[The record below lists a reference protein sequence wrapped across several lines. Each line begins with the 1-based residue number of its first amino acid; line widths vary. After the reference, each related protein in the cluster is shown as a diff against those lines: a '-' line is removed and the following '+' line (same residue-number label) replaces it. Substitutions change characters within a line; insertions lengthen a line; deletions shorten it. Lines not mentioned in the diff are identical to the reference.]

1 MTWEVAVLLLLISG
15 ALVAFALELFP
26 IEVTA
31 LTVLALL
38 VVTGILDPEEA
49 VSGFSNKAV
58 ITIGALF
65 VLSRAL
71 LETGVLESGAY
82 WLSQQVGE
90 RRWLGIAIFLAITA
104 LLSGFLNNTAIVAIF
119 IPLALSLCRRF
130 NMSPSKVLLPLAYV
144 ATLGG
149 MLTVI
154 GTSTNLLV
162 SSLLERSGLEPI
174 GMFELTPVAA
184 ILLVVGLVYT
194 VLGAERLL
202 PDRTGESLGDRYNLQ
217 AFLTEVQVSPSS
229 RIVGRV
235 VRDLKL
241 PERYQINIVA
251 ILRGDRS
258 ITHDLANRIMRV
270 GDILILETGWDNL
283 KRFLHEQRVELLPD
297 IRLDEQELARQGQVI
312 VEAMIPYTSRLI
324 GKTLKESQ
332 FAHRYGALVLALR
345 RHGET
350 LYTRLADIPL
360 RASDCLL
367 LMTSTQRLQE
377 LRINEDLQNISQLD
391 LGITRRRF
399 WWLPLVVLPAVV
411 CLAALGVA
419 DVLSAALVGAI
430 LILVTGVLEP
440 ATVYRAIE
448 WPVVFLI
455 AAFVP
460 VGDAMVTTGA
470 ADWLASTLV
479 SAVHLL
485 PAHWYSWA
493 GLSILFLAT
502 ALMTQVLSNSGTAI
516 LMVPVALSF
525 SHTLG
530 VDARP
535 FMIAV
540 CLAASADFM
549 TPVGYQTNMMVLG
562 PGAYRFVDYLRFGAP
577 MTLVVWILCSVLIPV
592 FWSF

>member
-1 MTWEVAVLLLLISG
+1 MTWETAILLLIVGG
-15 ALVAFALELFP
+15 ALVAFALELFA

-38 VVTGILDPEEA
+38 VVLGIVSPEEA

-58 ITIGALF
+58 VTIGALF

-71 LETGVLESGAY
+71 LETGALESGAY

-90 RRWLGIAIFLAITA
+90 RRWLGITIFLAITA
-104 LLSGFLNNTAIVAIF
+104 VLSGFLNNTAIVAIF

-130 NMSPSKVLLPLAYV
+130 NISPSKVLLPLSYMAIV
-144 ATLGG
+144 GG
-149 MLTVI
+149 TLTVI

-162 SSLLERSGLEPI
+162 SSLLEASGLEPI
-174 GMFELTPVAA
+174 RMFELTPVAA
-184 ILLVVGLVYT
+184 VLVVIGLVYT
-194 VLGAERLL
+194 VLGAQRLL
-202 PDRTGESLGDRYNLQ
+202 PERAGESLGARYNLQ
-217 AFLTEVQVSPSS
+217 AFLTEVQVSPNS
-229 RIVGRV
+229 RILGRV

-241 PERYQINIVA
+241 PERYEISIVA
-251 ILRGDRS
+251 ILRGNRT

-270 GDILILETGWDNL
+270 GDILILEARWDNL
-283 KRFLHEQRVELLPD
+283 KRFLNEQRVELLPD
-297 IRLDEQELARQGQVI
+297 IRLDEKELARQGQVV

-367 LMTSTQRLQE
+367 LLTNTQRLRE
-377 LRINEDLQNISQLD
+377 LRINEDLQNISRLD
-391 LGITRRRF
+391 LGISRRRF

-411 CLAALGVA
+411 CLAAFGVA

-440 ATVYRAIE
+440 ATVYRSIE
-448 WPVVFLI
+448 WPVLFLI

-460 VGDAMVTTGA
+460 VGEAMVRTGA
-470 ADWLASTLV
+470 ADWLAGTLLE
-479 SAVHLL
+479 AVHML
-485 PAHWYSWA
+485 PSPWYAW
-493 GLSILFLAT
+493 GGLFLLYLVT
-502 ALMTQVLSNSGTAI
+502 SLLTEVSSNQASAI

-525 SHTLG
+525 SHGLD
-530 VDARP
+530 VDPRP
-535 FMIAV
+535 FLIAV
-540 CLAASADFM
+540 CLAASASFM
-549 TPVGYQTNMMVLG
+549 TPLGYQTNMMVHG
-562 PGAYRFVDYLRFGAP
+562 PGGYRFVDYLRFGAP
-577 MTLVVWILCSVLIPV
+577 LNLVVWLVSSALIPV

>member
-1 MTWEVAVLLLLISG
+1 MTWETAILLLIVGG
-15 ALVAFALELFP
+15 ALVAFALELFA

-38 VVTGILDPEEA
+38 VVLGIVSPEEA

-58 ITIGALF
+58 VTIGALF

-71 LETGVLESGAY
+71 LETGALESGAY

-90 RRWLGIAIFLAITA
+90 RRWLGITIFLAITA
-104 LLSGFLNNTAIVAIF
+104 VLSGFLNNTAIVAIF

-130 NMSPSKVLLPLAYV
+130 NISPSKVLLPLSYMAIV
-144 ATLGG
+144 GG
-149 MLTVI
+149 TLTVI

-162 SSLLERSGLEPI
+162 SSLLEASGLEPI
-174 GMFELTPVAA
+174 RMFELTPVAA
-184 ILLVVGLVYT
+184 VLVVIGLVYT
-194 VLGAERLL
+194 VLGAQRLL
-202 PDRTGESLGDRYNLQ
+202 PERAGESLGARYNLQ
-217 AFLTEVQVSPSS
+217 AFLTEVQVSPNS
-229 RIVGRV
+229 RILGRV

-241 PERYQINIVA
+241 PERYEISIVA
-251 ILRGDRS
+251 ILRGNRT

-270 GDILILETGWDNL
+270 GDILILEARWDNL
-283 KRFLHEQRVELLPD
+283 KRFLNEQRVELLPD
-297 IRLDEQELARQGQVI
+297 IRLDEKELARQGQVV

-367 LMTSTQRLQE
+367 LLTNTQRLRE
-377 LRINEDLQNISQLD
+377 LRINEDLQNISRLD
-391 LGITRRRF
+391 LGISRRRF

-411 CLAALGVA
+411 CLAAFGVA

-440 ATVYRAIE
+440 AIVYRSIE
-448 WPVVFLI
+448 WPVLFLI

-460 VGDAMVTTGA
+460 VGEAMVRTGA
-470 ADWLASTLV
+470 ADWLAGTLLE
-479 SAVHLL
+479 AVHML
-485 PAHWYSWA
+485 PSPWYAW
-493 GLSILFLAT
+493 GGLFLLYLVT
-502 ALMTQVLSNSGTAI
+502 SLLTEVSSNQASAI

-525 SHTLG
+525 SHGLD
-530 VDARP
+530 VDPRP
-535 FMIAV
+535 FLIAV
-540 CLAASADFM
+540 CLAASASFM
-549 TPVGYQTNMMVLG
+549 TPLGYQTNMMVHG
-562 PGAYRFVDYLRFGAP
+562 PGGYRFVDYLRFGAP
-577 MTLVVWILCSVLIPV
+577 LNLVVWLVSSALIPV